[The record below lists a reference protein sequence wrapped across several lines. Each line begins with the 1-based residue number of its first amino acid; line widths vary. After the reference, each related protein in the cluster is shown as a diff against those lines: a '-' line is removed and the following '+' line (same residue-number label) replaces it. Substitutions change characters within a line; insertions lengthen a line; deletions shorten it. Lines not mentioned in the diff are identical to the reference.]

1 MGPSF
6 IAAGSLVI
14 AAIGA
19 AGARRAGARRAA
31 AVVRRAKDHLNLGT
45 IGHVD
50 HGKTTL
56 SAAISLCL
64 ASNQTADD
72 VKLKTYEEID
82 NAPEERARGITIN
95 ASHIEYETET
105 RHYAHVDC
113 PGHSDYVKNMITG
126 AAQMDGGILV
136 ISSPDGPM
144 AQSREHILLA
154 KQVGVPKLVVFL
166 NKCDIMDDEE
176 LLELV
181 ELETR
186 ELLSK
191 YGFPGDDVPFHQG
204 SALSALEHMKDN
216 PSTNKGDN
224 EWVDKILDLM
234 DTVDSYIDLP
244 PRDDAKP
251 FLLAVESV
259 FTISGRGTVATGR
272 VEQGVVKKGDAV
284 EVLGRGKKPL
294 NTVVTSIKMFNT
306 ELEEGP
312 AGYTVGVLC
321 RGVERDAISRGQ
333 VICAPGAT
341 KTHTKFKASV
351 YLSKKEEGGRS
362 NPIIPG
368 YQPVFYFRTCDV
380 TGSIKTMAGKDGG
393 EVKMAMPGDD
403 LNIECEL
410 IVETPIETGMRF
422 AMREGGKTIGQGLV
436 TEAI

>member
-1 MGPSF
+1 
-6 IAAGSLVI
+6 
-14 AAIGA
+14 
-19 AGARRAGARRAA
+19 
-31 AVVRRAKDHLNLGT
+31 
-45 IGHVD
+45 
-50 HGKTTL
+50 
-56 SAAISLCL
+56 
-64 ASNQTADD
+64 
-72 VKLKTYEEID
+72 
-82 NAPEERARGITIN
+82 
-95 ASHIEYETET
+95 
-105 RHYAHVDC
+105 
-113 PGHSDYVKNMITG
+113 
-126 AAQMDGGILV
+126 
-136 ISSPDGPM
+136 
-144 AQSREHILLA
+144 
-154 KQVGVPKLVVFL
+154 
-166 NKCDIMDDEE
+166 MDDEE

-216 PSTNKGDN
+216 PS
-224 EWVDKILDLM
+224 
-234 DTVDSYIDLP
+234 
-244 PRDDAKP
+244 
-251 FLLAVESV
+251 
-259 FTISGRGTVATGR
+259 
-272 VEQGVVKKGDAV
+272 
-284 EVLGRGKKPL
+284 
-294 NTVVTSIKMFNT
+294 IKMFNT

-341 KTHTKFKASV
+341 ETHTKFKASV

-410 IVETPIETGMRF
+410 IVETPIENKPF
-422 AMREGGKTIGQGLV
+422 NKVL
-436 TEAI
+436 